1 MKVGDRHYRSIWIEK
16 GRAPVHIIDQSRLPH
31 VFETRE
37 IDSPEAMAEAIKSMR
52 VRGAP
57 LIGVAAA
64 FGLALAVGRN
74 PGDAAIAEAAE
85 KLRATRPTAVNLAWA
100 LGRMGERLKEL
111 KPAQRAE
118 AAWKEAQAIADE
130 DVALNQAIGRHGLTL
145 LEREYAHCKRPLNI
159 LTHCNA
165 GWIATVDWGTVTA
178 PIYMAHEM
186 GIPLHVWI
194 DETRPRN
201 QGLLTAWELAGHGV
215 PHTLI
220 TDNAGGHLMQHKQ
233 VDLVL
238 VGADRVT
245 RRGDVCNKIGTYL
258 KALAARDNGIP
269 FYACVPSPTI
279 DWTIEDGIEE
289 IPIEERSEDE
299 VRTVRGIDANGK
311 YSSVTI
317 TPSST
322 PVANPAFDVTPHDLV
337 TGIITEK
344 GIARASEREL
354 LAFWP
359 REERSGAYLT

>member
-1 MKVGDRHYRSIWIEK
+1 MKVAGKHYRSIWSEDE
-16 GRAPVHIIDQSRLPH
+16 GRAVGIIDQSRLPH
-31 VFETRE
+31 AFETLRL
-37 IDSPEAMAEAIKSMR
+37 DSVGAVADAIKSMR

-57 LIGVAAA
+57 LIGVTAA
-64 FGLALAVGRN
+64 FGVALAASKD
-74 PGDAAIAEAAE
+74 PSDAALSSAW
-85 KLRATRPTAVNLAWA
+85 KTLRATRPTAVNLAWA
-100 LGRMGERLKEL
+100 LDRMRARLLEL
-111 KPAQRAE
+111 RPEKRAE

-130 DVALNQAIGRHGLTL
+130 DVALNEAIGRHGLTL
-145 LEREYAHCKRPLNI
+145 LEREYAALQRPINI

-178 PIYMAHEM
+178 PIFMAHDK
-186 GIPLHVWI
+186 GIPVHVWV

-201 QGLLTAWELAGHGV
+201 QGLLTVWELAGHGV

-220 TDNAGGHLMQHKQ
+220 ADNAGGHLMQHKK
-233 VDLVL
+233 VDLVM

-258 KALAARDNGIP
+258 KALAARDNGVP

-279 DWTIEDGIEE
+279 DWSIEDGIEE
-289 IPIEERSEDE
+289 IPIEERGEEE
-299 VRTVRGIDANGK
+299 VRNVRGLDEQGRLAQVSIA
-311 YSSVTI
+311 SI
-317 TPSST
+317 AT

-359 REERSGAYLT
+359 RTQQDKAYLT